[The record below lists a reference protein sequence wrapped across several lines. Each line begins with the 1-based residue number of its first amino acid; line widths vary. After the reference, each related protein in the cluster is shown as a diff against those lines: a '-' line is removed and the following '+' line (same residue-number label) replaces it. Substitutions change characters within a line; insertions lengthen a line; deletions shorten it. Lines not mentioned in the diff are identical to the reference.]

1 MRSRLWVAA
10 AWMLVSAAALQACA
24 EALIVGGVAAGVM
37 VAADRRQVEVM
48 YADQRI
54 EFAAG
59 SRISDALKGQGHINV
74 TSYNYTV
81 LLTGE
86 VPTAQAKADAEKAVV
101 DVENVKTVVNELQ
114 IAGTSSAA
122 SRSNDAY
129 ITSKVKS
136 NFLGNEK
143 FKPTDVKV
151 VTEASVVYLLGLVTR
166 EEAEAATEIARGTGG
181 VQKVVRVFEYVVPPA
196 KKTEKSETR

>member
-1 MRSRLWVAA
+1 MRAKRWAAVALA
-10 AWMLVSAAALQACA
+10 LVSAAALQACA
-24 EALIVGGVAAGVM
+24 EALIVGGVAAGVAI
-37 VAADRRQVEVM
+37 AADRRQTEVM
-48 YADQRI
+48 FSDQRI
-54 EFAAG
+54 EFNAG
-59 SRISDALKGQGHINV
+59 SRIDEALKGEGHINV

-86 VPTAQAKADAEKAVV
+86 VPTAQAKADAEKAALEVQ
-101 DVENVKTVVNELQ
+101 NVKTVVNELQ
-114 IAGTSSAA
+114 IAGTSSTA

-166 EEAEAATEIARGTGG
+166 DEADAATEIARGTGG

-196 KKTEKSETR
+196 KK

>member
-1 MRSRLWVAA
+1 MRGRRWATVALV
-10 AWMLVSAAALQACA
+10 LVSAAGLQACA

-37 VAADRRQVEVM
+37 MAADRRQTEVM
-48 YADQRI
+48 FADQRI
-54 EFAAG
+54 EFNAG
-59 SRISDALKGQGHINV
+59 SRIDDALKGEGHINV

-86 VPTAQAKADAEKAVV
+86 VPTPQAKADAEKAALG
-101 DVENVKTVVNELQ
+101 VENVKTVVNELQ
-114 IAGTSSAA
+114 VAGTSSTA

-143 FKPTDVKV
+143 FKPTDIKV

-166 EEAEAATEIARGTGG
+166 DEADAATEIARGTGG

-196 KKTEKSETR
+196 KK

>member
-1 MRSRLWVAA
+1 MRSRRWVAVGLL
-10 AWMLVSAAALQACA
+10 LVSAGALQACA
-24 EALIVGGVAAGVM
+24 EALIVGGVTAGVIM
-37 VAADRRQVEVM
+37 AADRSQAEVM
-48 YADQRI
+48 YSDQRI
-54 EFAAG
+54 EFNAG
-59 SRISDALKGQGHINV
+59 SRIDDVLKGQGHVNV

-86 VPTAQAKADAEKAVV
+86 VPTAQAKADVEKAALEVQ
-101 DVENVKTVVNELQ
+101 NVKTVVNELQ
-114 IAGTSSAA
+114 IAGTTSTA

-129 ITSKVKS
+129 ITSKVKG

-143 FKPTDVKV
+143 FKPTDIKV

-166 EEAEAATEIARGTGG
+166 EEADAATEIARGTAG

-196 KKTEKSETR
+196 KK

>member
-1 MRSRLWVAA
+1 MRSTQWA
-10 AWMLVSAAALQACA
+10 AAALLLVSFAGLQACTQA
-24 EALIVGGVAAGVM
+24 IIVGGVAAGAVM
-37 VAADRRQVEVM
+37 AADRRQVEVM
-48 YADQRI
+48 YADQQI

-59 SRISDALKGQGHINV
+59 SQISDTLKGEGHVNV

-86 VPTAQAKADAEKAVV
+86 VPTAQAKADAEKAALEVQ
-101 DVENVKTVVNELQ
+101 NVKTVVNELQ
-114 IAGTSSAA
+114 IAGTSSTA

-166 EEAEAATEIARGTGG
+166 DEADAATEIARGTGG

-196 KKTEKSETR
+196 KK